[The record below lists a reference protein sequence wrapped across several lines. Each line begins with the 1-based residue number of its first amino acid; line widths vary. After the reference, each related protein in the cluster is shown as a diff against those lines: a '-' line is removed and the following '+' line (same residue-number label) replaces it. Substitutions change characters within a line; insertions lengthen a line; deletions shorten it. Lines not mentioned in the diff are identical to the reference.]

1 MNNQSMKAGSPRQR
15 AIARASSF
23 SFLMTALKRLNVKAV
38 LIAMA
43 ALVLTSCATH
53 TVKSTSYTPI
63 QRASENV
70 AEEFLLDV
78 GVAIFDPGLDGL
90 TRREEETTN
99 AQIRVAESRY
109 VPYMLA
115 ETLQRSGNWGI
126 VRVLP
131 NDQSPIDVVLNGT
144 VLHSDGEAMTL
155 RVNVSDSSGRA
166 WYTKDYDE
174 VVSRF
179 SYEPSERQK
188 NDPFQV
194 IYNAIANDLLAYLE
208 RNLEPAEIAEI
219 RTISELRFA
228 RSFAPDAFSD
238 YLTQNRNGQY
248 EITALPAENDPLLY
262 RVRSIRE
269 RDFMYIDTVQD
280 YYATYAREMRIPYD
294 SWREQSYDATMTL
307 RELQGSA
314 RRRFIAGTAV
324 LLGGIAAAANGQD
337 YVTQTGGAIGAGAGA
352 YVIKSGFDKLAEAK
366 MHLESLQELGES
378 LENEVAPRVIDLEDR
393 TITLTGTVEE
403 QYAQWREILADIY
416 AAETGQL

>member
-1 MNNQSMKAGSPRQR
+1 
-15 AIARASSF
+15 
-23 SFLMTALKRLNVKAV
+23 
-38 LIAMA
+38 
-43 ALVLTSCATH
+43 
-53 TVKSTSYTPI
+53 
-63 QRASENV
+63 
-70 AEEFLLDV
+70 
-78 GVAIFDPGLDGL
+78 
-90 TRREEETTN
+90 
-99 AQIRVAESRY
+99 
-109 VPYMLA
+109 MLA

-131 NDQSPIDVVLNGT
+131 NDQSPIDVVVNGM

-155 RVNVSDSSGRA
+155 QVTVSDSTGRA

-179 SYEPSERQK
+179 SYEPGERQK

-194 IYNAIANDLLAYLE
+194 IYNAIANDLLVYLE
-208 RNLEPAEIAEI
+208 RNIEPAEITEI
-219 RTISELRFA
+219 RTVSELRFA
-228 RSFAPDAFSD
+228 RSFAPDAFNE

-280 YYATYAREMRIPYD
+280 YYATYAREMRVPYD
-294 SWREQSYDATMTL
+294 SWREQSYDATLTL

-324 LLGGIAAAANGQD
+324 VLGGLAAAANGQD
-337 YVTQTGGAIGAGAGA
+337 YVTQTGGAIGVGAGA

>member
-38 LIAMA
+38 SIAIA

-179 SYEPSERQK
+179 SYEPRERQK

-208 RNLEPAEIAEI
+208 RNLEPAEITEI

>member
-1 MNNQSMKAGSPRQR
+1 MKTNTMNASSPRLR
-15 AIARASSF
+15 AIARDSGF
-23 SFLMTALKRLNVKAV
+23 SILAATTRRLLAPLQLQLHLHSHLRAA

-43 ALVLTSCATH
+43 ALLLASCATH
-53 TVKSTSYTPI
+53 TVKSTTYTPI
-63 QRASENV
+63 QRATETV
-70 AEEFLLDV
+70 AEEFLLDI
-78 GVAIFDPGLDGL
+78 GVAIFDPGLDNL
-90 TRREEETTN
+90 SRREEETTN

-109 VPYMLA
+109 APYMLA

-131 NDQSPIDVVLNGT
+131 NDQSPIDVVVNGM

-155 RVNVSDSSGRA
+155 QVTVSDSTGRA

-179 SYEPSERQK
+179 SYEPGERQK

-194 IYNAIANDLLAYLE
+194 IYNAIANDLLVYLE
-208 RNLEPAEIAEI
+208 RNIEPAEITEI
-219 RTISELRFA
+219 RTVSELRFA
-228 RSFAPDAFSD
+228 RSFAPDAFNE

-280 YYATYAREMRIPYD
+280 YYATYAREMRVPYD
-294 SWREQSYDATMTL
+294 SWREQSYDATLTL

-314 RRRFIAGTAV
+314 RRRF
-324 LLGGIAAAANGQD
+324 
-337 YVTQTGGAIGAGAGA
+337 
-352 YVIKSGFDKLAEAK
+352 
-366 MHLESLQELGES
+366 
-378 LENEVAPRVIDLEDR
+378 
-393 TITLTGTVEE
+393 
-403 QYAQWREILADIY
+403 
-416 AAETGQL
+416 